1 MKKILF
7 VTGGLG
13 RGGAQRV
20 ISLLADEYVKA
31 GWTVHMAM
39 LLENKVGYQINP
51 EFVLHDLVR
60 KGSYAKNVV
69 GWLRDLRKLMQVEH
83 PNVVLAFV
91 GRINILTM
99 LASCGLGIPIAVSER
114 NDPAHDRRSSLEIKL
129 CRYFYGKA
137 DLVVFQT
144 NYQKAF
150 YGKRCEHN
158 GVIIGNPI
166 AADIYDGEHPN
177 KDIISV
183 GKLMS
188 QKNHPMLIRA
198 FAKIADQYPEKRVH
212 IFGSGGLKTE
222 LQSLIDQLGMNG
234 RIILEG
240 NSDRMIELL
249 REYQYFVMT
258 SDYEGLSNAL
268 LEAMMSGMT
277 CISTAWGGVEDVI
290 IDGVNGYLV
299 PVGDVDELSRK
310 ITMVM
315 EHDHTAKDQE
325 GIATAAAYKTE
336 RIIQKWFG
344 ALDKIISLNGEQL

>member
-20 ISLLADEYVKA
+20 MSLLADEYVKA
-31 GWTVHMAM
+31 GWSVHMAM
-39 LLENKVGYQINP
+39 LLENEVGYQINS
-51 EFVLHDLVR
+51 EIILHDLVR
-60 KGSYAKNVV
+60 KGSYVKNVA
-69 GWLRDLRKLMQVEH
+69 GWLWDLRKLIQIEH
-83 PNVVLAFV
+83 PNVVLSFV

-99 LASCGLGIPIAVSER
+99 LAGRGLGIPIVVSER
-114 NDPAHDRRSSLEIKL
+114 NDPAHDRRSSFEIKL

-144 NYQKAF
+144 KYQKAF

-166 AADIYDGEHPN
+166 AADVYGGEHPN

-183 GKLMS
+183 GKLMN

-198 FAKIADQYPEKRVH
+198 FATIADQYPEKSVH

-222 LQSLIDQLGMNG
+222 LQSLIDQLGMSG

-249 REYQYFVMT
+249 HEYQYFVMT

-277 CISTAWGGVEDVI
+277 CISTAWSGVEDVI
-290 IDGVNGYLV
+290 RDGENGYLV

-310 ITMVM
+310 ISMVM
-315 EHDHTAKDQE
+315 DQDHTATDQE
-325 GIATAAAYKTE
+325 GIKTATAYKTE
-336 RIIQKWFG
+336 SIIQNWFG
-344 ALDKIISLNGEQL
+344 ALEKIIS